1 MGQWQ
6 TAAGP
11 RAAGFV
17 HLITQLPSPLQS
29 GVHNTL
35 ICAQSSSDVTRA
47 ATEHNGGYFA
57 FLTFAVIAVGD
68 WRSAKAVGQRVPE
81 RDLVG
86 VQGQGRLR
94 RLARIF
100 TRGKPSSDN
109 GRRLL
114 GEARR
119 RPGEEPEEP
128 DSPLRKAV
136 TGDQRLG
143 GPAAVATPLLQVGQ
157 HRQRATPLQVPN
169 SALQARYAGYA
180 CASGCGW

>member
-1 MGQWQ
+1 RQSRVAQ
-6 TAAGP
+6 ISRFRAPLSAQH
-11 RAAGFV
+11 RAAVG
-17 HLITQLPSPLQS
+17 IQS
-29 GVHNTL
+29 
-35 ICAQSSSDVTRA
+35 
-47 ATEHNGGYFA
+47 GGYFA
-57 FLTFAVIAVGD
+57 SLTFAVIAVGD
-68 WRSAKAVGQRVPE
+68 WRSAKAVGQRLPE

-100 TRGKPSSDN
+100 TRGTHSRAN
-109 GRRLL
+109 GPPLG

-143 GPAAVATPLLQVGQ
+143 GPAAVA
-157 HRQRATPLQVPN
+157 
-169 SALQARYAGYA
+169 
-180 CASGCGW
+180 